1 MRRSATWLELM
12 GLMGETNG
20 NEDKVC
26 QIFNSYKHQFVPRW
40 GIKGMKPKYPDLDDL
55 TCFCCVLKFSYA
67 VGAVSGCLFLYKP
80 IKEHPW
86 SLKLP
91 TFHFPHAY
99 VAKPC
104 KGLWRVSF
112 IHEPKKKHLFHHFF
126 FFRNRFCSI
135 LRRFCLQKQQGCPT
149 QKRYKSLQ
157 CWFTNQ
163 RNIPSTI
170 DHWGGD
176 FQKLDFIPEGILALG
191 YYLWLWFVSQAVILR
206 WMFPHDPARIFHRL
220 CGMAFCRYEMQSST
234 LSHLVIARVPN
245 L

>member
-1 MRRSATWLELM
+1 M
-12 GLMGETNG
+12 
-20 NEDKVC
+20 
-26 QIFNSYKHQFVPRW
+26 FNSYNINIKVPRW
-40 GIKGMKPKYPDLDDL
+40 SIKSINPNIRLDGLTVFLLCFKILIKRSWCGFRVPFSCMNLPKNIHG
-55 TCFCCVLKFSYA
+55 V
-67 VGAVSGCLFLYKP
+67 
-80 IKEHPW
+80 W
-86 SLKLP
+86 SSP
-91 TFHFPHAY
+91 RSTFHMLTWRNHVKACDVSVSSMSHKKSPPFSPH
-99 VAKPC
+99 
-104 KGLWRVSF
+104 
-112 IHEPKKKHLFHHFF
+112 F

-220 CGMAFCRYEMQSST
+220 CGTAFCRYEMQSST
-234 LSHLVIARVPN
+234 NSHLVIARVPN